1 MRILSVLLLSAVT
14 GCGTYGLSYPEVDST
29 IEDDGPDGP
38 NNNGFGNNGPNNG
51 PDDDGTDVVDE
62 TEPDDDG
69 SELGND
75 DEDGAPEWP
84 DEPVSASV
92 EGQTWAMDLA
102 DATFVEPSGLGGML
116 SLLDSTVLLV
126 HVVKERSTRLNM
138 VMTLAGSD
146 GQQDPC
152 ERIVDLP
159 GAEWST
165 NPEFVI
171 DENEM
176 EIMVGGA
183 PLILEGALF
192 SGIVSGDGSGWSD
205 GVIAGLADTRDLPAS
220 LSEDLGMDVCDMVE
234 LVGGRCESCP
244 GDGVNAC
251 FELEI
256 EHITAEP
263 FSGGFDPSGDE
274 C

>member
-1 MRILSVLLLSAVT
+1 MRILCVSLLAAVT
-14 GCGTYGLSYPEVDST
+14 GCGTYGLSYPETEST
-29 IEDDGPDGP
+29 LEDDGPDGP
-38 NNNGFGNNGPNNG
+38 NNNGGFGNNGPTSDPN
-51 PDDDGTDVVDE
+51 DDGTDVVEDE
-62 TEPDDDG
+62 TDDDA
-69 SELGND
+69 SELGGD
-75 DEDGAPEWP
+75 DDGAPEWP
-84 DEPVSASV
+84 EEPVSASV

-126 HVVKERSTRLNM
+126 HVIKERSTRLNM
-138 VMTLAGSD
+138 VMTLAGAD

-171 DENEM
+171 DESEM

-192 SGIVSGDGSGWSD
+192 SGIVSEDGDTWSD
-205 GVIAGLADTRDLPAS
+205 GVIVGLADTRDLPAS
-220 LSEDLGMDVCDMVE
+220 LSEDLGMDVCEMVE

-251 FELEI
+251 FQLEI
-256 EHITAEP
+256 EDITAAP
-263 FSGGFDPSGDE
+263 FSGSFDPSGDE